1 MEVARHVLNLLDD
14 RAVEDLLIGILED
27 VTDHARD
34 LGRGLFFRIDAVD
47 ENFSL
52 RGLVEP
58 VHHLGRRRFARAVL
72 ADDGHALAGADLE
85 VQPLIGEEAVR
96 IVKGHILKFNSL
108 HGYPTFPVSSGSNP
122 RR

>member
-1 MEVARHVLNLLDD
+1 MEVARHVLDLLDD
-14 RAVEDLLIGILED
+14 CAVEDLLIGILED
-27 VTDHARD
+27 VADHARD
-34 LGRGLFFRIDAVD
+34 LGRRLLSRIDAID
-47 ENFSL
+47 EDFAL

-58 VHHLGRRRFARAVL
+58 VHHLGRCRFARAVL
-72 ADDGHALAGADLE
+72 ADDGHALARAYLE
-85 VQPLIGEEAVR
+85 VQPFVGEEAVR